1 MNYVFVLALGIGIVA
16 GLRSLTAP
24 AVVAWG
30 AHLNWLNLHGSP
42 LAFMGSTTAVAIFS
56 LLAIGELIA
65 DKLPNTPKRTALA
78 PLLAR
83 IITGC
88 LCGACLCA
96 AAGKSLLAGT
106 LLGGIGAIVGA
117 FLGYEVRRR
126 LANNLHIK
134 DFIIAVCEDLF
145 AIGLAVFLTSR

>member
-1 MNYVFVLALGIGIVA
+1 VRRVS
-16 GLRSLTAP
+16 LRS
-24 AVVAWG
+24 
-30 AHLNWLNLHGSP
+30 
-42 LAFMGSTTAVAIFS
+42 
-56 LLAIGELIA
+56 
-65 DKLPNTPKRTALA
+65 R
-78 PLLAR
+78 R
-83 IITGC
+83 
-88 LCGACLCA
+88 
-96 AAGKSLLAGT
+96 KSLLAGT

>member
-1 MNYVFVLALGIGIVA
+1 MGRASQLVESARLPACVHGINDGGRDIFSARDRRVNRRQTA
-16 GLRSLTAP
+16 QHSETDRARTVIGADHHRLLVRRVSLRS
-24 AVVAWG
+24 
-30 AHLNWLNLHGSP
+30 
-42 LAFMGSTTAVAIFS
+42 
-56 LLAIGELIA
+56 
-65 DKLPNTPKRTALA
+65 R
-78 PLLAR
+78 R
-83 IITGC
+83 
-88 LCGACLCA
+88 
-96 AAGKSLLAGT
+96 KSLLAGT